1 MRWYDKIIIASLVFM
16 GVMAGI
22 ILLILTIALLRAA

>member
-16 GVMAGI
+16 GVMGAI
-22 ILLILTIALLRAA
+22 VLLILVIALLRAV